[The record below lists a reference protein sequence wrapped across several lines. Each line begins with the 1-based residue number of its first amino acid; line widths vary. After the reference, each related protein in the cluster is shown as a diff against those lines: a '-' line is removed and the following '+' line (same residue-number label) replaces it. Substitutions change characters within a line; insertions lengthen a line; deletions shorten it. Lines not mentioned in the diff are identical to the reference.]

1 MGMSFGFV
9 VYASWIVLFLV
20 WVAGY
25 ATSKRSS
32 DVPSPGRQVAATVLL
47 IVCFVLLFTPHLP
60 GLGGPVTPP
69 APGFGWTGAV
79 LTLAGIAV
87 AIWAR
92 LTLGPDWS
100 GLVMSVK
107 ERHRLVQNGP
117 YAIVRHPIY
126 TGLLLAIIG
135 TALTFGTLAS
145 YLAIVAGFAGFII
158 RIDIEETLMREL
170 FGDAHE
176 AYRQRTKTLIPFVW

>member
-9 VYASWIVLFLV
+9 VYASWIVLFVV
-20 WVAGY
+20 WVRGY
-25 ATSKRSS
+25 FTSKRSS

-47 IVCFVLLFTPHLP
+47 IACFVLLFTPHMP
-60 GLGGPVTPP
+60 GLGRPVTPQ

-79 LTLAGIAV
+79 LTFAGIAV

-92 LTLGPDWS
+92 LTLGRDWS

-107 ERHRLVQNGP
+107 ERHRLVQDGP

-135 TALTFGTLAS
+135 TALTFGTAAS
-145 YLAIVAGFAGFII
+145 YLGLVAGFAGFMI
-158 RIDIEETLMREL
+158 RIDIEERLMREQ
-170 FGDAHE
+170 FGAIHE
-176 AYRQRTKTLIPFVW
+176 AYRQRTRKLIPFVW